1 MKLCILISIVM
12 GVFAWMQKDCLV
24 SVWLPKKDFHLLVVV
39 RFLPKSIWTQQSR
52 LSVGSFFNNLS
63 IVYKHLRI
71 GFLCIEPA
79 KNIRT
84 LTAFVVVV

>member
-39 RFLPKSIWTQQSR
+39 RFYPNPFG
-52 LSVGSFFNNLS
+52 LSSLGPL
-63 IVYKHLRI
+63 
-71 GFLCIEPA
+71 
-79 KNIRT
+79 
-84 LTAFVVVV
+84 